1 MTSPIS
7 KVAQKRMRYRFD
19 RLSFA
24 VMCLLGAAAFAPPR
38 AFDACAPHGTVTN
51 VTVTCSG
58 ATLNQGP
65 EVNAGYG
72 SGLQTGV
79 IIIVQAPASVTGT
92 AIGIDVGD
100 NNTVNNLGTIT
111 TAGGDLFGINGGA
124 ALTVINSGTIG
135 NLNDSAGI
143 NAGGVGVM
151 VVNNAGGVIS
161 GQSNPILGAGL
172 FGVATAPV
180 INFGLIQ
187 ATRNTTHPGRGVRH
201 L

>member
-1 MTSPIS
+1 
-7 KVAQKRMRYRFD
+7 MRYRFD

-24 VMCLLGAAAFAPPR
+24 VTCLLGAAAFAPPR
-38 AFDACAPHGTVTN
+38 AFAACSPPGTVNN

-65 EVNAGYG
+65 EVNTGYG

-124 ALTVINSGTIG
+124 ALTV
-135 NLNDSAGI
+135 
-143 NAGGVGVM
+143 
-151 VVNNAGGVIS
+151 
-161 GQSNPILGAGL
+161 
-172 FGVATAPV
+172 
-180 INFGLIQ
+180 
-187 ATRNTTHPGRGVRH
+187 
-201 L
+201 